1 MATQLL
7 AVARAEKAGQAEQVG
22 QAEKVGQAAVKAVDL
37 VDAGQVKAVEID
49 LVDLIRNPS

>member
-7 AVARAEKAGQAEQVG
+7 AVAR
-22 QAEKVGQAAVKAVDL
+22 AEKVGQAAVKAVDL